1 MIERYTLPKMGK
13 IWEDENKFSQMLRIE
28 ILACEAL
35 ALRGK
40 IPQKALAQIKKKAK
54 FNLGRIKEIEK
65 KTRHDV
71 VAFLTNLSEN
81 VGRASR
87 YIHLGL
93 TSSDILDTSL
103 ATMMRE
109 AADIL
114 IEDLN
119 KLQRVLAKKAK
130 DYKNIVCVGRT
141 HGIHA
146 EPTTFGLK
154 LALFFAETKRNIE
167 RMKQARTEISVG
179 KISGAVGTYA
189 SVEPFVENYV
199 CHKLNLKPASIS
211 TQILQRDRHAQFL
224 TTIAIIGSSLEKFA
238 TEIRNLQKTES
249 REVEEPFGRG
259 QKGSSA
265 MPHKRNPVTCERIA
279 GLARILR
286 ANALA
291 SLENISLWHERDIT
305 HSSVER
311 VIIPDSTILLDYMLD
326 RFIYVIENLF
336 VYPENMNRNLE
347 KTKGLVFSQRVL
359 LALLNCGVRR
369 EEAYRIVQSNA
380 MHVWQEK
387 GDFKTLLLKDRRLL
401 KYLSREEVEACF
413 DLRYFLKNVN
423 RIFKKVGL

>member
-1 MIERYTLPKMGK
+1 MIERYTLPEMGN

-28 ILACEAL
+28 IFACEAL

-40 IPQKALAQIKKKAK
+40 IPKRALARIKKAK
-54 FNLGRIKEIEK
+54 FNLARIKKIEE
-65 KTRHDV
+65 KTHHDV
-71 VAFLTNLSEN
+71 IAFLTNVAEN
-81 VGRASR
+81 VGPASK
-87 YIHLGL
+87 YIHIGL

-103 ATMMRE
+103 AVMMQE

-114 IEDLN
+114 VEDLN
-119 KLQRVLAKKAK
+119 ELQKVLAGKAR
-130 DYKNIVCVGRT
+130 DYKNTVCIGRT

-167 RMKQARTEISVG
+167 RMKQARALISVG

-189 SVEPFVENYV
+189 FVEPFVESYV
-199 CHKLNLKPASIS
+199 CRKLNLKPAPIS

-238 TEIRNLQKTES
+238 TEIRNLQKTEV
-249 REVEEPFGRG
+249 REVEEFFGKG

-265 MPHKRNPVTCERIA
+265 MPHKRNPIICERIS

-311 VIIPDSTILLDYMLD
+311 IIIPDSAILLDYMLD
-326 RFIYVIENLF
+326 RFIYVIKNLL
-336 VYPENMNRNLE
+336 VYPENMNKNLD
-347 KTKGLVFSQRVL
+347 KTKGLIFSQRVL
-359 LALLNCGVRR
+359 LELLNCGLSR
-369 EEAYRIVQSNA
+369 EEAYKIVQSNA
-380 MHVWQEK
+380 MRAWEK
-387 GDFKTLLLKDRRLL
+387 GEDFKALLLRDKRLL
-401 KYLSREEVEACF
+401 KHLSSHKIESCF
-413 DLRYFLKNVN
+413 DLKYFLKNVN
-423 RIFKKVGL
+423 RIFKGLGL